1 MNRLLE
7 ETIVVTFTM
16 FVGIVLTFLRR
27 MFLVA
32 KYPAILSFNVQ
43 SVESIMKYNEETGFV
58 LLITIKLQMYSGI
71 QIRVDVNTELQIT

>member
-16 FVGIVLTFLRR
+16 FVGIVLTFLQR

-58 LLITIKLQMYSGI
+58 LLINIKLQNNDCTAAFKLEWM
-71 QIRVDVNTELQIT
+71 